1 MGLSNVPN
9 LQRDATKESAKQG
22 RRDTREARRERRR
35 QIQGLADSEML
46 AEMGPPQS
54 GTPGLVGDAMSAG
67 QGIMDQGMSAAREA
81 MADAQPMMRE
91 GLARMGMPNPAQS
104 MTDAV
109 SAGKEMMDQ
118 GMSAGKEMV
127 GQGRDAAAPYVEQGQ
142 EMMDQGMSAA
152 REAMADA
159 RPMMREGLARV
170 GMPNPAQSMTDAVSA
185 GKEMAGQIP
194 GHGGWSGYN
203 GENTLPLRTL
213 SSRDRRMIDQGMA
226 AGRDI
231 TGRIG
236 AGLDAAAP
244 YIEQQGQENRDRWS
258 VDGHEK
264 VDAAKGALPPE
275 VLGALR
281 KMLGARAVRQ

>member
-1 MGLSNVPN
+1 
-9 LQRDATKESAKQG
+9 
-22 RRDTREARRERRR
+22 
-35 QIQGLADSEML
+35 
-46 AEMGPPQS
+46 
-54 GTPGLVGDAMSAG
+54 
-67 QGIMDQGMSAAREA
+67 

-142 EMMDQGMSAA
+142 EIMDQGMSAA

-159 RPMMREGLARV
+159 QPMMREGLARV

-194 GHGGWSGYN
+194 G
-203 GENTLPLRTL
+203 
-213 SSRDRRMIDQGMA
+213 MIDQGMA

-244 YIEQQGQENRDRWS
+244 YIEQQGQENRELVGRW
-258 VDGHEK
+258 